1 MSPFPLILLCLPN
14 REECPPPLNPLERNP
29 GSSLDFSTFRMFV
42 LWFTRN
48 RCTLI
53 FPMHDLPLLVKLFLM
68 TDIKIKSSPHSS
80 LTRKI
85 SPRYSSSSHLISV
98 LNLLSTFS
106 KISQQWKF
114 SQREITFRS
123 KISGGVAF
131 IFFAVFG
138 GPLPSLP
145 HF

>member
-1 MSPFPLILLCLPN
+1 MPPFPLILLCLPN
-14 REECPPPLNPLERNP
+14 REECPPPLNPLEKPWLQFRFQYLQNVC
-29 GSSLDFSTFRMFV
+29 SLIHKKPMHPYFPNA
-42 LWFTRN
+42 WFT
-48 RCTLI
+48 
-53 FPMHDLPLLVKLFLM
+53 PASELFLM